1 MPRFSIFHNN
11 FLTSSEILS
20 WWNPV
25 TFADGSSWST
35 RWARTTA
42 SQQLTKCH
50 AGPCWPKHSVCWI
63 FQSFCAN
70 FIGAYSVFLCG
81 THLLLEAATATTCF
95 YKKPR
100 TNVCIIMW
108 NKHLLYTNTQD
119 TPQWPPP
126 HCESPHSAVALSAA
140 GPAGCGSRSL
150 GQCAGWTGPPDTVTG
165 CRSESHWNTGRKGT
179 DPELYSN
186 YHVSQKTPIT

>member
-1 MPRFSIFHNN
+1 MKSCHICRWFFLEHQMGADYSITTIHKVSCRSMMTETFCMLNISKFFVQTLLAHILFSYVALICC
-11 FLTSSEILS
+11 SK
-20 WWNPV
+20 
-25 TFADGSSWST
+25 
-35 RWARTTA
+35 
-42 SQQLTKCH
+42 QQLQQH
-50 AGPCWPKHSVCWI
+50 
-63 FQSFCAN
+63 
-70 FIGAYSVFLCG
+70 VF
-81 THLLLEAATATTCF
+81 T
-95 YKKPR
+95 KKPR

-165 CRSESHWNTGRKGT
+165 CRSESHWNTGRRGT

-186 YHVSQKTPIT
+186 YHVSQKTTIT

>member
-42 SQQLTKCH
+42 SQQFTKCH
-50 AGPCWPKHSVCWI
+50 AGPWWQKHSVCWI

-95 YKKPR
+95 YKK
-100 TNVCIIMW
+100 TTDKCVHHHVKQTLAVH
-108 NKHLLYTNTQD
+108 KHTRYTTM
-119 TPQWPPP
+119 TPTSLWISSQRR
-126 HCESPHSAVALSAA
+126 SVV
-140 GPAGCGSRSL
+140 GSRASRL
-150 GQCAGWTGPPDTVTG
+150 WEPVSGSV
-165 CRSESHWNTGRKGT
+165 CRLDRASWHCDWM
-179 DPELYSN
+179 
-186 YHVSQKTPIT
+186 